1 MKKHLVR
8 IIIAVMLFTLNVGCA
23 GSNPD
28 SESDSKSGSV
38 SAASSSIHIDSNSKQ
53 VSVADYGVVADSFES
68 AKANTGALKKLIKS
82 CPEGSTI
89 NFSSGKYYFASD
101 RGCISIAS
109 KKSLSLVG
117 DNAVIINTSFDPTV
131 PVTDKT
137 YHDSMTVD
145 IYNSE
150 NIRIEGLDFDY
161 YRYTQVCGTIVEKD
175 TGKTVIEVD
184 PRFIDGTDKP
194 AITGKEIAT
203 AVAVLDKN
211 GAAIYDY
218 CAVDKY
224 DSWLDGNKLYII
236 GSFGEVGK
244 DAVVRFNISTA
255 PEFYAQAVSSL
266 TVERVH
272 SYSAPGETFFMSGEG
287 NSNFNFKQVII
298 APPEGAAWRWGSNVD
313 GIFLNCMRGEVNVID
328 CKFVGMGDD
337 SLNVHSS
344 AAKVISVDGDKIT
357 LNYGYDN
364 SAVNST
370 WAQKGDV
377 LRIYKEDFTV
387 AATATVAKIKG
398 NVLTVTV
405 TSGAISAGDYVEN
418 ESLSPRVNVENT
430 TVNGGRARAFLIQT
444 DNVTIKNC
452 TISNLGLAGIII
464 SPDLRR
470 WYEMGPSE
478 NITVSGC
485 TFDNVCAMRSDNCK
499 GAIFTASSH
508 DGWAT
513 NNIIHKNITVTGNS
527 FSNISVPALNFNS
540 VDGLTVK
547 NNTYAAGVL
556 PPVTSNCVNTVIE

>member
-1 MKKHLVR
+1 MS
-8 IIIAVMLFTLNVGCA
+8 IIPVIPSSTILFMYGVF
-23 GSNPD
+23 
-28 SESDSKSGSV
+28 
-38 SAASSSIHIDSNSKQ
+38 AASSEKLGNGDIFENGVANQNAICAEIKATEFAVFDLKITGFADAQ
-53 VSVADYGVVADSFES
+53 KDALLALGAYVSVTKDGATEYSYMQDSTKGTF
-68 AKANTGALKKLIKS
+68 
-82 CPEGSTI
+82 
-89 NFSSGKYYFASD
+89 SGKYYFASD

-313 GIFLNCMRGEVNVID
+313 GIFLNCMRGEVNAYREMPKTIRRVSYRRRT
-328 CKFVGMGDD
+328 GRPT
-337 SLNVHSS
+337 
-344 AAKVISVDGDKIT
+344 T
-357 LNYGYDN
+357 L
-364 SAVNST
+364 
-370 WAQKGDV
+370 K
-377 LRIYKEDFTV
+377 
-387 AATATVAKIKG
+387 
-398 NVLTVTV
+398 
-405 TSGAISAGDYVEN
+405 
-418 ESLSPRVNVENT
+418 
-430 TVNGGRARAFLIQT
+430 
-444 DNVTIKNC
+444 
-452 TISNLGLAGIII
+452 
-464 SPDLRR
+464 
-470 WYEMGPSE
+470 
-478 NITVSGC
+478 
-485 TFDNVCAMRSDNCK
+485 
-499 GAIFTASSH
+499 
-508 DGWAT
+508 
-513 NNIIHKNITVTGNS
+513 
-527 FSNISVPALNFNS
+527 
-540 VDGLTVK
+540 
-547 NNTYAAGVL
+547 
-556 PPVTSNCVNTVIE
+556 